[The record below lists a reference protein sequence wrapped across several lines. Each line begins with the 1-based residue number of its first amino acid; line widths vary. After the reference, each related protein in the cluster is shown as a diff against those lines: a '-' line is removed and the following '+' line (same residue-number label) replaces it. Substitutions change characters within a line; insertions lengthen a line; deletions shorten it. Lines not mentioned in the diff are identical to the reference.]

1 MVFFLWGL
9 SYISLLKVCR
19 ARFQTRFLFQNQI
32 QVHLGH
38 IVGIKSWAFE
48 HVYPEK
54 GFSIKIFIHSTS
66 RHDGGS
72 DVVVVVVMVVM
83 MRVSKMAKVA
93 MSPVGVDIAC
103 RGQIS
108 KSAKRCRKRR
118 SDPLPPPRQPS
129 SLEINIIITTT
140 TINNIT
146 NITNITTTITSNI
159 ILTISPSPGMHAP
172 HRPAPTPG
180 EMAALVRPGP
190 KIFQECPAPPHP
202 ENAPGLNCYPAPSIF
217 SLSHPAPAENVF
229 LCPAPPCLEAKKVC
243 PVHPW
248 PSPSLSSSPCSQP
261 PSSPLCQYI
270 PGPCF
275 PPSSINRETRIYLF
289 SSAVHIVLCCLYS
302 TIAQYIV
309 HCTEDHE
316 RIILIPDFSL
326 FVPSLGGEKSLCIHV
341 WSIS

>member
-1 MVFFLWGL
+1 MTYSHFLLSKSSFSLSFQLRKKNVIFSSRKKAKSCLICVQGGERRNLGNAQKKWCFFLWGL

-54 GFSIKIFIHSTS
+54 GFSIKIFTHSTS

-129 SLEINIIITTT
+129 PLEINIIITTT
-140 TINNIT
+140 TMNNIT
-146 NITNITTTITSNI
+146 NN
-159 ILTISPSPGMHAP
+159 
-172 HRPAPTPG
+172 PT
-180 EMAALVRPGP
+180 
-190 KIFQECPAPPHP
+190 
-202 ENAPGLNCYPAPSIF
+202 
-217 SLSHPAPAENVF
+217 
-229 LCPAPPCLEAKKVC
+229 
-243 PVHPW
+243 
-248 PSPSLSSSPCSQP
+248 SPSLSTSSSPYHPYHHCHHHHLHQP

-270 PGPCF
+270 PWPCH
-275 PPSSINRETRIYLF
+275 PPSGINRETRIYLF

-316 RIILIPDFSL
+316 KIILIPDFSL